1 MAEFGGKIKRIRIR
15 PTGKPSEYK
24 IIVVVK
30 DDTNQQVKEVEVQ
43 FNDPFEGPDP
53 VQNPVNCGFV
63 KYVEERKK
71 SRFVYKPETFDGDP
85 IDASYNVTATMKD
98 GNGNVLGVPT
108 DQEVMV
114 EDPDDETDLLG

>member
-15 PTGKPSEYK
+15 PTNNPGDYK
-24 IIVVVK
+24 VIVVVK

-43 FNDPFEGPDP
+43 FNEPFEGPDP
-53 VQNPVNCGFV
+53 VQNPVICEFK

-85 IDASYNVTATMKD
+85 VDSTYNVTATMKD
-98 GNGNVLGVPT
+98 ANGNVLGVPA
-108 DQEVMV
+108 DQDVTV
-114 EDPDDETDLLG
+114 EDPADEEDVVA